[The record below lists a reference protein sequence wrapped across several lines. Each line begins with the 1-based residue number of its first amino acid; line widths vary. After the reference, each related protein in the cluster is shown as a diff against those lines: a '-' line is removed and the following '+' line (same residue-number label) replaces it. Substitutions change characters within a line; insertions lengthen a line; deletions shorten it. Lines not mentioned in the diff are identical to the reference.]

1 MRTRP
6 YMALLL
12 IGFLLLT
19 ACGGGGSSD
28 EIGASETSTTNCT
41 LDTSALDSCTLN

>member
-1 MRTRP
+1 MRTRL

-12 IGFLLLT
+12 LGFSLLT
-19 ACGGGGSSD
+19 ACGDGGGSAD
-28 EIGASETSTTNCT
+28 VTSTTNCT